1 MKKFLF
7 LIIAA
12 DLFIFSSCD
21 TLNTNDTLNAESG
34 LKSGQMVMT
43 FKAHLTGS
51 QETNPVE
58 TLATGEA
65 IFKLSKDGTMLSYK
79 VIVANI
85 ENVTASHIHLAA
97 VGVNGP
103 IAVPLYTGGLIEGKT
118 NGILAEGVAPV
129 SQDLVDAVMA
139 GNTYVNVH
147 TLAHPGGE
155 LRGQISAN

>member
-12 DLFIFSSCD
+12 SLLVFSSCD
-21 TLNTNDTLNAESG
+21 TLNTKDTLNETAV
-34 LKSGQMVMT
+34 LKSGHMVTT

-51 QETNPVE
+51 QEVAPVE
-58 TLATGEA
+58 TMATGEA

-85 ENVTASHIHLAA
+85 ENVTASHIHMAP
-97 VGVNGP
+97 VGVNGGVV
-103 IAVPLYTGGLIEGKT
+103 VPLYIGGLIEGKT
-118 NGILAEGVAPV
+118 NGILAEGVVPIDQ
-129 SQDLVDAVMA
+129 SLVDVMMA
-139 GNTYVNVH
+139 GNTYINVH
-147 TLAHPGGE
+147 TTAHPGGE